1 MTKKE
6 LEKIVKIAQAN
17 IVTMENRA
25 DLERHYNDEEDFLDI
40 AVWELKTVLEAAY
53 ELGRKAD
60 ERDTSNALV
69 RIIVN
74 KQAIRKLQKDGEY
87 RFPGLN
93 KDESKKAAK
102 ALVKAAM
109 NADRENGI
117 DSAFGIAKDAFGYYY
132 AKQINV

>member
-1 MTKKE
+1 M
-6 LEKIVKIAQAN
+6 
-17 IVTMENRA
+17 
-25 DLERHYNDEEDFLDI
+25 ERHYNDEEDFLDI

-53 ELGRKAD
+53 ELGRKSGR
-60 ERDTSNALV
+60 RDALNGLI
-69 RIIVN
+69 RIEVN
-74 KQAIRKLQKDGEY
+74 KEAIRRLQKDGVY

-132 AKQINV
+132 AKQINA